1 MAGNKED
8 MMEIRPNI
16 KWHQDLMRSFYSGH
30 FPIYPIESPKMF
42 IRKLFLAQNF
52 ILEKKKAFV
61 PDQVFDPAVD
71 NVVPKMSSQDNR

>member
-1 MAGNKED
+1 MFVFKCYLCLCAGHKED

-42 IRKLFLAQNF
+42 IRKLFLAKTLKTFCFNF
-52 ILEKKKAFV
+52 YSGWMELFIG
-61 PDQVFDPAVD
+61 P
-71 NVVPKMSSQDNR
+71 RYT